1 MCRFFSVGFGPRE
14 YSLVL
19 GHVAGTELRLSPIPL
34 GGYVEVPDLEQ
45 AVYHPDKGVQLA
57 LWKIWVVG
65 LAGVVNNLLLSGLAL
80 YAALWLGWRRRDR
93 KGKGGAKPIRQ
104 AHLVGAAFTTLAELT
119 WASAREIWKLFL
131 PYGKGEGVQLAG
143 PISTMREGAQS
154 VGKGNLVFCA
164 WVAAVGIGLAL
175 INLLPVVPTDGGQ
188 IMVATVQRLFHLS
201 DAGTAEV
208 ASWSTNLAIALV
220 VATMLTRKARAG
232 RAAAAE

>member
-1 MCRFFSVGFGPRE
+1 M
-14 YSLVL
+14 
-19 GHVAGTELRLSPIPL
+19 
-34 GGYVEVPDLEQ
+34 
-45 AVYHPDKGVQLA
+45 
-57 LWKIWVVG
+57 
-65 LAGVVNNLLLSGLAL
+65 
-80 YAALWLGWRRRDR
+80 
-93 KGKGGAKPIRQ
+93 
-104 AHLVGAAFTTLAELT
+104 GAAFTTLAELT

-131 PYGKGEGVQLAG
+131 PYGTGDGVQLAG

-175 INLLPVVPTDGGQ
+175 IHLLPVVPTDGGQ

-208 ASWSTNLAIALV
+208 ASWSTNLAIALL
-220 VATMLTRKARAG
+220 VATMLTRKVKAG